1 MRTFKAPTAVRAL
14 YSIVHINLPGQTSYY
29 CPVILLCPGL
39 GEKGMDDN
47 RRITATVLG
56 LSRDVLNNWI
66 SRFVKFV
73 EKRLILC
80 RH

>member
-1 MRTFKAPTAVRAL
+1 MHTFKAPTAVRAL
-14 YSIVHINLPGQTSYY
+14 YTVQYSAYNLPGQTSYY

-56 LSRDVLNNWI
+56 L
-66 SRFVKFV
+66 
-73 EKRLILC
+73 
-80 RH
+80 